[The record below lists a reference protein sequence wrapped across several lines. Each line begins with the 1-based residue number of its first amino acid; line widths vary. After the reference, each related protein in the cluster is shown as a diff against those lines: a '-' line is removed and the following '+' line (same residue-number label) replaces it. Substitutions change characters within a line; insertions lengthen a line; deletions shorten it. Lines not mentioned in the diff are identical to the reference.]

1 MTTERKLIFG
11 TFIALYF
18 FIFATWAGWR
28 SFHKFN
34 NCQDQARIIEHLS
47 DDQTDLVFSV
57 WIFGDG
63 MKANKKAAIKHY
75 LGKSEL
81 RLQNA
86 IEYYA
91 EKCRLKAQK
100 NRLRSMIQNYEL
112 YLITKQR
119 IYEDTEIDGFSWI
132 RKIQPIDPRLE

>member
-1 MTTERKLIFG
+1 MTAERKLIFG
-11 TFIALYF
+11 TFGLLYL
-18 FIFATWAGWR
+18 FIFASWLGWR

-34 NCQDQARIIEHLS
+34 NCETQARSIEALS

-75 LGKSEL
+75 LGKSEM

-86 IEYYA
+86 IESYK
-91 EKCRLKAQK
+91 EECQLKAQK
-100 NRLRSMIQNYEL
+100 NRFRDMIQAYNL

-132 RKIQPIDPRLE
+132 RKVQPIDPRLE